1 MPYNTTIIPPRKE
14 PTGQTQ
20 LPLSRVRK
28 IVALD
33 PDVAICSSNA
43 AFVITLATELFIQY
57 LSSEAQNMVKLDRKP
72 RRNVQYRD
80 LANAVNR
87 VDRLEFLEDTVP
99 VTVTFGKIKR
109 DAAAAQAK
117 LRSGGAVGG
126 DSSVG
131 GSGAGGGGGKGRGGK
146 SGEDASSGGGAGGR
160 SSKAGRTSTGNPPP
174 TAISALVANSD
185 AATNGSSSGG
195 KKRQQVLSFSIL
207 NGDGE
212 EKGSG
217 DNKEQQKNS
226 LTFRSAPASG
236 AAAAAA
242 LAQAA
247 AASGVDDADPDPDA
261 QLEQDMQRAR
271 EDGSGRLPP
280 LSANARRDG
289 SARFN
294 VANDVDMLDG

>member
-1 MPYNTTIIPPRKE
+1 MPYNTTAIPPRKE

-28 IVALD
+28 IIALD
-33 PDVAICSSNA
+33 PDVSICSSNA

-57 LSSEAQNMVKLDRKP
+57 ISSEAENMVKLDRKP

-99 VTVTFGKIKR
+99 VTVPFGRVKR

-117 LRSGGAVGG
+117 LRSGGTVGG
-126 DSSVG
+126 DTTGTGPKGRGRAAG
-131 GSGAGGGGGKGRGGK
+131 GGVESATGGGGGGSRSKAR
-146 SGEDASSGGGAGGR
+146 SSTGGA
-160 SSKAGRTSTGNPPP
+160 PP
-174 TAISALVANSD
+174 TAISALMANGES
-185 AATNGSSSGG
+185 GSGGGSGPG

-207 NGDGE
+207 NGDDE
-212 EKGSG
+212 H
-217 DNKEQQKNS
+217 DDDTHTHTDKNNNNNHGGRAG
-226 LTFRSAPASG
+226 LTFRSAAPSSG
-236 AAAAAA
+236 VAAAAA

-247 AASGVDDADPDPDA
+247 AASGAVQDDSGPDA

-271 EDGSGRLPP
+271 DDGSGQRDV
-280 LSANARRDG
+280 SRRDG
-289 SARFN
+289 TARLIG
-294 VANDVDMLDG
+294 ADVDMLDS

>member
-1 MPYNTTIIPPRKE
+1 MPYNTTAIPPRKE

-43 AFVITLATELFIQY
+43 AFVMTLATELFIQY

-87 VDRLEFLEDTVP
+87 IDRLEFLEDTVP
-99 VTVTFGKIKR
+99 VTVPFGKIKR

-126 DSSVG
+126 DAPAG
-131 GSGAGGGGGKGRGGK
+131 GSGGGGSGK
-146 SGEDASSGGGAGGR
+146 SRAKGGESASGGGGAGR
-160 SSKAGRTSTGNPPP
+160 SKAGRTSAGPPP
-174 TAISALVANSD
+174 TAISALMANGD
-185 AATNGSSSGG
+185 GATNGSSGG

-207 NGDGE
+207 NGEDD
-212 EKGSG
+212 
-217 DNKEQQKNS
+217 DNEHKNN
-226 LTFRSAPASG
+226 LTFRSAPSSG

-247 AASGVDDADPDPDA
+247 AASGVDDTDPDT
-261 QLEQDMQRAR
+261 QLEQDMQRVR
-271 EDGSGRLPP
+271 EDGPGGLPSM
-280 LSANARRDG
+280 SANARRDG
-289 SARFN
+289 SARFT
-294 VANDVDMLDG
+294 VANDIDMLDG

>member
-1 MPYNTTIIPPRKE
+1 MPYNTTAIPPRKE

-33 PDVAICSSNA
+33 PDVAVCSSNA
-43 AFVITLATELFIQY
+43 AFVVTLATELFIQY

-80 LANAVNR
+80 LANAINR

-99 VTVTFGKIKR
+99 VTVPFGKIKR

-126 DSSVG
+126 DAPAGNS
-131 GSGAGGGGGKGRGGK
+131 GSGGGKSRVSKGGE
-146 SGEDASSGGGAGGR
+146 SAPSGGVAR
-160 SSKAGRTSTGNPPP
+160 SKAGRSSNGPPP
-174 TAISALVANSD
+174 TAISALMANGD
-185 AATNGSSSGG
+185 GATNGSSGG
-195 KKRQQVLSFSIL
+195 KKRQQVLSFNIL
-207 NGDGE
+207 NGE
-212 EKGSG
+212 EDDDEGKG
-217 DNKEQQKNS
+217 KNS
-226 LTFRSAPASG
+226 LTFRSAPSSG
-236 AAAAAA
+236 VAAAAA

-247 AASGVDDADPDPDA
+247 AASGAAALALDDADPDA

-271 EDGSGRLPP
+271 EDGPP
-280 LSANARRDG
+280 TSTNSRRDG
-289 SARFN
+289 SARFT
-294 VANDVDMLDG
+294 VANDVDMLDN

>member
-1 MPYNTTIIPPRKE
+1 MPYNTTAIPPRKE

-28 IVALD
+28 IIALD

-57 LSSEAQNMVKLDRKP
+57 LSSEAENMVKLDRKP

-99 VTVTFGKIKR
+99 VTVPFGKIKK

-117 LRSGGAVGG
+117 LRSGGTVGG
-126 DSSVG
+126 ETT
-131 GSGAGGGGGKGRGGK
+131 APTKGRGKANGG
-146 SGEDASSGGGAGGR
+146 GESSGGGRGKAR
-160 SSKAGRTSTGNPPP
+160 SSTGGAPP
-174 TAISALVANSD
+174 TAISALMAN
-185 AATNGSSSGG
+185 GESSSGPG
-195 KKRQQVLSFSIL
+195 KKRQQTLSFSIL
-207 NGDGE
+207 NGDSDVDNDNNTHG
-212 EKGSG
+212 GSTG
-217 DNKEQQKNS
+217 
-226 LTFRSAPASG
+226 LTFRSAAPSTG
-236 AAAAAA
+236 VAAAAA

-247 AASGVDDADPDPDA
+247 AASGAAQDDSGPDA

-271 EDGSGRLPP
+271 DDGPEDS
-280 LSANARRDG
+280 SRRDG
-289 SARFN
+289 TARFT
-294 VANDVDMLDG
+294 VADVDMLDS

>member
-1 MPYNTTIIPPRKE
+1 MPYNTTAIPPRKE

-33 PDVAICSSNA
+33 PDVNICSSNA

-99 VTVTFGKIKR
+99 VTVPFGKIKR

-126 DSSVG
+126 DAPAGRSGG
-131 GSGAGGGGGKGRGGK
+131 GSGKGRGGK
-146 SGEDASSGGGAGGR
+146 GGESASGGAAGR
-160 SSKAGRTSTGNPPP
+160 SNKAAGRTSTGPPP
-174 TAISALVANSD
+174 TAISAIMANGD
-185 AATNGSSSGG
+185 GTTNGGSGGGGG

-207 NGDGE
+207 NGE
-212 EKGSG
+212 
-217 DNKEQQKNS
+217 DNDSEQKNS
-226 LTFRSAPASG
+226 LTFRSVPSSG

-247 AASGVDDADPDPDA
+247 AASGVDDADPDA
-261 QLEQDMQRAR
+261 QLEQDMQRAH
-271 EDGSGRLPP
+271 EDGPGGLPS
-280 LSANARRDG
+280 LSASARRDS
-289 SARFN
+289 SARFI
-294 VANDVDMLDG
+294 VANDVDMQDG